1 MLRTTIIVCGLLL
14 GLLLASIGLASD
26 HNLWAGF
33 IHVWADPWGRVT
45 LIDLIVGLIFVA
57 AWIAVVE
64 PRPWCAAGWIVAL
77 FLLGNVITLI
87 FLLWRTRR
95 ARRFADLFLPYR
107 HGEPPAP

>member
-1 MLRTTIIVCGLLL
+1 MLRASIIVCGLLL
-14 GLLLASIGLASD
+14 GILLASIGLASD

-33 IHVWADPWGRVT
+33 AHLWADPWGRVT
-45 LIDLIVGLIFVA
+45 LIDLGVGLIFVA

-64 PRPWCAAGWIVAL
+64 PRPWCAAAWIVAL

-95 ARRFADLFLPYR
+95 ANRFADLFLPYR
-107 HGEPPAP
+107 HGEPPAS

>member
-14 GLLLASIGLASD
+14 GLLVAAIGLASD

-33 IHVWADPWGRVT
+33 AHVWADPWGRAT
-45 LIDLIVGLIFVA
+45 LIDLISGLIFVA

-95 ARRFADLFLPYR
+95 AQRFSDLFLPYR
-107 HGEPPAP
+107 RGESPGP